1 MTTEEGKKKGLNPLI
16 AVGGAAVVAAI
27 SGAAAFT
34 LAPSAGGETA
44 EAHSDEHGG
53 EKGHGDEM
61 KKAAKGHDD
70 GHGGADKKKKAKKDK
85 KGKTAKKGG
94 GPVYVDIEPLIISLG
109 PEAAARR
116 LKISIVIE
124 SDPAY
129 ADKLVE
135 LIPRF
140 RDVLNTYLRAV
151 DARDFESPASM
162 SRIRAHIAR
171 RLRIVAPEDS
181 IEGVLVTDFI
191 LD

>member
-16 AVGGAAVVAAI
+16 AIGGAAVMAAI
-27 SGAAAFT
+27 SGVAAFA
-34 LAPSAGGETA
+34 LAPAADKDAA
-44 EAHSDEHGG
+44 EAH
-53 EKGHGDEM
+53 GD
-61 KKAAKGHDD
+61 AD
-70 GHGGADKKKKAKKDK
+70 GHGAKKDDHGGDHDGGHGGKGEKKSDKKNGKGK
-85 KGKTAKKGG
+85 KGKSAKGG
-94 GPVYVDIEPLIISLG
+94 GTAYVDLEPLIISLG

-124 SDPAY
+124 GDPAY
-129 ADKLVE
+129 ADDLARLV
-135 LIPRF
+135 PRF

-171 RLRIVAPEDS
+171 RLRIVAPEES
-181 IEGVLVTDFI
+181 IQGVLVTDFI